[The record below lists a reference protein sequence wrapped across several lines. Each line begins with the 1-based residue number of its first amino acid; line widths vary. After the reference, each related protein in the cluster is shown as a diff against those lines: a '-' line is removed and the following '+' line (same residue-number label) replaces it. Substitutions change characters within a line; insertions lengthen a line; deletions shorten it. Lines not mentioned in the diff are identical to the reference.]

1 MRKLN
6 KGQFDDWICHDEPRF
21 QVRGRL
27 PLSINY
33 SMLRLFL
40 RETFITVEQK
50 AVMAII
56 CNKPVQSGQGGYADY
71 NGLSPALPGCAGHL
85 TTVTF
90 SVIFAA

>member
-6 KGQFDDWICHDEPRF
+6 KGQFDDWICHDEPWFR
-21 QVRGRL
+21 VRER
-27 PLSINY
+27 SAFINQ
-33 SMLRLFL
+33 LFNVETAL
-40 RETFITVEQK
+40 REISIIVEQK